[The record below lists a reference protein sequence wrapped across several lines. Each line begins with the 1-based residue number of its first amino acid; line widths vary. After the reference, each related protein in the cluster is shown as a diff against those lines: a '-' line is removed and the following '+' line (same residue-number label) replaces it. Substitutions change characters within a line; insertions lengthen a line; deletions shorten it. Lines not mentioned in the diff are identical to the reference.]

1 MNYLYTCIISYLLG
15 SFNTAYFISKAHG
28 FDIRDRGS
36 NNAGASNIKINL
48 GWGAAVATG
57 LGDMAKTIIAIKLC
71 SYLFPEDPVI
81 PFLAG
86 AMSIVGHI
94 FPFYMNFRGGKGFA
108 SYIAMLLALNWK
120 LALLIMALTVIVTFV
135 TNYIAV
141 ATLCTVTITPIYYI
155 YKKADLGIIIVLI
168 ALALLIY
175 YKHSINIRRIM
186 NHEEIGFRDKT
197 KKKKTEES

>member
-1 MNYLYTCIISYLLG
+1 MNYLYTSIISYLLG

-71 SYLFPEDPVI
+71 SYLFPDDPVI

-108 SYIAMLLALNWK
+108 SYIGMLLAINWK
-120 LALLIMALTVIVTFV
+120 LALIIMVLTVVLTFV

-141 ATLCTVTITPIYYI
+141 ATLSVATLVPIYYL
-155 YKKADLGIIIVLI
+155 YNKADTAVVAILF
-168 ALALLIY
+168 ALTALIY

-186 NHEEIGFRDKT
+186 NHEEIGFRDK
-197 KKKKTEES
+197 KKKKEIEE